1 MRYDPK
7 PMKKLFFNFTLILML
22 LIAANSWAP
31 LSYAKEAKEKV
42 FNAKTHQL
50 ENGLQIIV
58 IENPRV
64 PVITH
69 MIWYRVGAADEPQ
82 GQSGIA
88 HFLEHLLFK
97 GQKHEKLGSLKPGEF
112 SKIIRSLGGN
122 DNAFT
127 SQDYTAYF
135 QSIASQ
141 HLETVMT
148 MEAGRMQGLNVPEED
163 VLSEN
168 KVIQEERRQR
178 TENKPEALLDEQLR
192 EALFANHPYSIPVIG
207 WQHEIQSLT
216 RAQIMAFYNTYYA
229 PNNAILVVS
238 GDVKAQEVFETAK
251 RTYGLMENR
260 ETPKRLRTT
269 SPPFRGTSTITLSD
283 KNVQQPQFRKIF
295 RVPSYKQSA
304 KESLA
309 LQVLEEIMG
318 AGSSSRFY
326 QDLVVKQ
333 KIATSAG
340 LSYSSDSWNDGSLRV
355 WVTPA
360 PGISFDNIENSVN
373 NALGNLVKNGVTD
386 DELSDAITRLQAEAI
401 YALDSVAGPAMVI
414 GYSLIT
420 GSTLDDIEYWPEHI
434 GAVTKEQ
441 IQAAA
446 KTYLN
451 PDAPYK
457 NPPVIGYLMPET
469 ENNSGAIK

>member
-1 MRYDPK
+1 MRK
-7 PMKKLFFNFTLILML
+7 IFFNFTFILIFF
-22 LIAANSWAP
+22 IAAQSFTFHA
-31 LSYAKEAKEKV
+31 YAKESREKV

-50 ENGLQIIV
+50 ENGLQIVV

-69 MIWYRVGAADEPQ
+69 MIWYRVGAADEPP

-97 GQKHEKLGSLKPGEF
+97 GQKHEQLGSLEPGEF
-112 SKIIRSLGGN
+112 SKIIRSLGGD

-178 TENKPEALLDEQLR
+178 TENKPQALLDEQLR
-192 EALFANHPYSIPVIG
+192 EVLFANHPYSIPVIG

-216 RAQIMAFYNTYYA
+216 RDQIMDFYNKYYA

-238 GDVKAQEVFETAK
+238 GDVNAEKVFEIAK
-251 RTYGLMENR
+251 RTYGLMEKR
-260 ETPKRLRTT
+260 ETPKRVRTT
-269 SPPFRGTSTITLSD
+269 SPPFRGKSMISLSD
-283 KNVQQPQFRKIF
+283 KNVQQPEFRKIF
-295 RVPSYKQSA
+295 RVPSYRQSS

-318 AGSSSRFY
+318 AGSSSRLY

-333 KIATSAG
+333 KIATSAS
-340 LSYSSDSWNDGSLRV
+340 LSYSSDSWDNGSLYI

-360 PGISFDNIENSVN
+360 PGQSFDNIEKAVD
-373 NALGNLVKNGVTD
+373 NALRNLVENGVTD

-420 GSTLDDIEYWPEHI
+420 GSTLDDIEYWPENI

-451 PDAPYK
+451 PDLSYE
-457 NPPVIGYLMPET
+457 NPPVTGYLMPE
-469 ENNSGAIK
+469 NKNSSGAIK